1 MDHGLK
7 PVLLDSLLDVVT
19 LILSNKYF
27 AKDYYS
33 KYPLSADIDHLR
45 SNSSITGFADV
56 EMTRINYLVQECC
69 NMESQANATRGS
81 SSSLQLLSNSVN
93 GNTSGQGYSAAVV
106 TGSAAA
112 GNQKKTR
119 KAKKEKNAAPDAER
133 EPEVSSSS
141 NSAGGGIQE
150 IELLSLITGV
160 KDILPEYGE
169 GYIEA
174 CLEKFAFNQELAL
187 NALLTDDLPDE
198 IRSIDTKLTRE
209 EKRKMTAEKVNI
221 PLPDVIASRRNIYD
235 GDEFDIHRNDTID
248 LSRVHVGKKDRTIEA
263 VSDDTSLRQRTLLL
277 QERILQE
284 EEEEELALLAE
295 MGITDPADLYV
306 G

>member
-1 MDHGLK
+1 MDYGLK
-7 PVLLDSLLDVVT
+7 PILLDSLLDVVT

-33 KYPLSADIDHLR
+33 KYPLSADIDQLR
-45 SNSSITGFADV
+45 NNSSITGFADV
-56 EMTRINYLVQECC
+56 DDARIDYLLKECSSIEMQRNE
-69 NMESQANATRGS
+69 S
-81 SSSLQLLSNSVN
+81 SSSISHLSSNPVN
-93 GNTSGQGYSAAVV
+93 GNSSQGFAAV
-106 TGSAAA
+106 AAA
-112 GNQKKTR
+112 ATAGSQKRVR
-119 KAKKEKNAAPDAER
+119 KAKKKPAPAVET
-133 EPEVSSSS
+133 EQPSSS

-150 IELLSLITGV
+150 VELLSLITGV

-174 CLEKFAFNQELAL
+174 CLEKFAFSQELTL
-187 NALLTDDLPDE
+187 NALLTDDLPNE

-209 EKRKMTAEKVNI
+209 EKKKQAAEKAAVV
-221 PLPDVIASRRNIYD
+221 PTDVITSRSNIFD
-235 GDEFDIHRNDTID
+235 GDEFDIHRNESID
-248 LSRVHVGKKDRTIEA
+248 LTRVHVGKKDKSIDA
-263 VSDDTSLRQRTLLL
+263 AADADLRKRTLLM